1 MTQDFT
7 TQDNAIVLYMS
18 IFKEMT
24 DVWNDKPLLWF
35 HFPSWSWSSIKSF
48 SNLCSFYSQ
57 IAVVVKGPFIASV
70 KWKSWILQFGLRM
83 GKRLQ
88 FSYGANSKRLF
99 FKMFQDYNPQIL
111 PFVSEHLCECRTGC
125 NSCNWLRTFHSS
137 WSVCI
142 KNGV

>member
-1 MTQDFT
+1 M
-7 TQDNAIVLYMS
+7 YP
-18 IFKEMT
+18 EMYELT
-24 DVWNDKPLLWF
+24 GWLIDQSLLWF
-35 HFPSWSWSSIKSF
+35 HFQSWSWSRIKSF

-70 KWKSWILQFGLRM
+70 KWKSWILQFGLKM
-83 GKRLQ
+83 GKQPQ
-88 FSYGANSKRLF
+88 FSNGENSTKRF
-99 FKMFQDYNPQIL
+99 SFKILQDYNPQIL

-142 KNGV
+142 KNWV